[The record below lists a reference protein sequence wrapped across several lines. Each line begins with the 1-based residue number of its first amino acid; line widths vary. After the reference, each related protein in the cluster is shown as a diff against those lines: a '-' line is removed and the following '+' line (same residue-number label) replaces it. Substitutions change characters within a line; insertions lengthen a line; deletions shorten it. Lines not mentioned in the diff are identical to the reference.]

1 MTPDDPTSPS
11 DAQAERRPTFT
22 PDPPIDAGK
31 LAVVK
36 DRQGTARFRCVGCSE
51 DIVSFRHNGPPV
63 CACCRAMPGWHRN
76 PELARI
82 LHHQP
87 GGAA

>member
-1 MTPDDPTSPS
+1 MTPDHPTPPADP
-11 DAQAERRPTFT
+11 QAERAAEFT
-22 PDPPIDAGK
+22 PGAPIDA
-31 LAVVK
+31 ANVVVLK
-36 DRQGTARFRCVGCSE
+36 DRQGTARYRCVGCGE
-51 DIVSFRHNGPPV
+51 DVVSYRHDGPPV